1 LAGEIVT
8 LVATLLNASHY
19 GIGDTFWWGG
29 SFAVTGEVIVAPGY
43 LACNGAQV
51 DRTTYAKL
59 FAEIGFAYSP
69 TPGTDPGSNKFYLPD
84 STDGQQLIPKGGTNF
99 PTRGAKGGAR
109 TVALAPGG
117 SQDAPHTHLIL
128 QYNMTIPGGTDGNV
142 GPLIGAEGQTGYG
155 GHIFP
160 NTSGVVGGSGGN
172 AAAHQNMPPV
182 RVVGGKIIR
191 FQ

>member
-1 LAGEIVT
+1 MTLLAALSTIPVTHYGVGDTRFYVGSFAVAGEIV
-8 LVATLLNASHY
+8 VK
-19 GIGDTFWWGG
+19 
-29 SFAVTGEVIVAPGY
+29 PGW

-69 TPGTDPGSNKFYLPD
+69 VPGTDPGANKFYLPD
-84 STDGQQLIPKGGTNF
+84 STDGQQLIPRGGTNF
-99 PTRGAKGGAR
+99 TVRGTKGGTR

-117 SQDAPHTHLIL
+117 SQDAPHAHLIL
-128 QYNMTIPGGTDGNV
+128 QYNMTIPGGTDGNTGALV
-142 GPLIGAEGQTGYG
+142 GAEPGPGLG
-155 GHIFP
+155 GHVTTATGTVI
-160 NTSGVVGGSGGN
+160 GGSGGN

-182 RVVGGKIIR
+182 RVVGGRIIC